1 MLEDFTVGTFSGR
14 IGETFRVRS
23 GASRVLDL
31 SLVSATTLGESS
43 ERGRPFSILFRG
55 PKNYVLPQ
63 STHRLE
69 HAQMGAFEIFLVPI
83 GPDEA
88 GMRYEAVFN

>member
-1 MLEDFTVGTFSGR
+1 MLENFTVGTFSGR
-14 IGETFRVRS
+14 IGETFRIRS
-23 GASRVLDL
+23 GASRALDL
-31 SLVSATTLGESS
+31 SLVSATALGESS

-55 PKNYVLPQ
+55 PEDYVLPQ
-63 STHRLE
+63 GIYRLE
-69 HAQMGAFEIFLVPI
+69 HAQIGAFEIFLVPI